1 MLKMKVNLMEE
12 KDKNCGLI
20 IDEMAIQPKYEFN
33 STTQSFMGR
42 PTLPPTQAVLQKRAF
57 DPYWKREHDLAH
69 HGFNII
75 AVGIGLRWKSF
86 VAYHFTDTSFDPEI
100 TAQWIIQVIRRLM
113 DIGLKVRFQTF
124 DSSTMNVALQAV
136 FEVGVTGKANCPVIS
151 NIAQICNEDEAIVP
165 DAAHEIKSIR
175 KHSLKYE
182 LIIEE
187 SFVELHNLPTNIVK
201 LKEILVDIIQFQAN
215 MEKKIAPHL
224 SMDMLELGN
233 YDAMR
238 VLPAKAVL
246 SLETAGAIR

>member
-1 MLKMKVNLMEE
+1 M
-12 KDKNCGLI
+12 
-20 IDEMAIQPKYEFN
+20 
-33 STTQSFMGR
+33 
-42 PTLPPTQAVLQKRAF
+42 
-57 DPYWKREHDLAH
+57 
-69 HGFNII
+69 
-75 AVGIGLRWKSF
+75 GLRWKSF
-86 VAYHFTDTSFDPEI
+86 VAYHFTDTSFDPDI

-124 DSSTMNVALQAV
+124 DSSTMNVALQTI
-136 FEVGVTGKANCPVIS
+136 FEVGVTGKPDCPVIS
-151 NIAQICNEDEAIVP
+151 NIAQINDEDEAIVP

-201 LKEILVDIIQFQAN
+201 LKEILVDIIEFQAN

-224 SMDMLELGN
+224 NMDILQLGN